1 MGTRTPPA
9 GGRAHQRKLNHLDPH
24 SSQHHPSGYDPDSA
38 NRSRTGSLAALIGRI
53 LAEIDELQFPS
64 FSKDDAL
71 DLGLRLVELGRQR
84 SHPIAIDITKG
95 EQVLFHAALEGATP
109 DNERWIR
116 AKQRTAV
123 RYEVPSL
130 LVGLRARAAGGRIE
144 DNAWFDQTEFAAHG
158 GAFPIYVRGTGMVAT
173 VTVSGLPQKADH
185 ELVVEALSGNPRPP
199 RRRRDC

>member
-1 MGTRTPPA
+1 MTIPPEPFP
-9 GGRAHQRKLNHLDPH
+9 GF
-24 SSQHHPSGYDPDSA
+24 DPDSA
-38 NRSRTGSLAALIGRI
+38 EPQPHGSLAALIGRI
-53 LAEIDELQFPS
+53 LTEMDQLQFQS

-84 SHPIAIDITKG
+84 SHAIAIDITKG
-95 EQVLFHAALEGATP
+95 EQVLFHAALAGATP
-109 DNERWIR
+109 DNDRWIK

-130 LVGLRARAAGGRIE
+130 LVGLRARAAGRRIE
-144 DNAWFDQTEFAAHG
+144 DNGWFDETEFAAHG

-185 ELVVEALSGNPRPP
+185 DLVVEALSELLGVAGPAGGDR
-199 RRRRDC
+199 

>member
-1 MGTRTPPA
+1 MTDTA
-9 GGRAHQRKLNHLDPH
+9 A
-24 SSQHHPSGYDPDSA
+24 SSPDYDPDSA
-38 NRSRTGSLAALIGRI
+38 DEQPPGSLAALIGRV
-53 LAEIDELQFPS
+53 LAEMDELQFQS

-84 SHPIAIDITKG
+84 SHPIAVDITTG
-95 EQVLFHAALEGATP
+95 EQVLFHAAREGATP

-130 LVGLRARAAGGRIE
+130 LVGLRARVDGRRIV
-144 DNAWFDQTEFAAHG
+144 DNAWFDQSEFAAHG

-185 ELVVEALSGNPRPP
+185 ELVVEALSEILGRAGTPG
-199 RRRRDC
+199 D